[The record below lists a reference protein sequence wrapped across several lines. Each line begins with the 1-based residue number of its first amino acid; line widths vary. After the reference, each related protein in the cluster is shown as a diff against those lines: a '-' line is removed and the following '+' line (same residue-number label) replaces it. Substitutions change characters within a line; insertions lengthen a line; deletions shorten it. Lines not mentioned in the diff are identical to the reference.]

1 LAQRVKSL
9 DADRSLGSKG
19 DEAMFRALVVA
30 AVVGAAALLLPQ
42 GSANAAAKWC
52 AVYSNGAGTN
62 CGFNTYQQC
71 REDISG
77 IGGYCR
83 RNRQ

>member
-1 LAQRVKSL
+1 
-9 DADRSLGSKG
+9 
-19 DEAMFRALVVA
+19 MFRALVVA
-30 AVVGAAALLLPQ
+30 TVVGAAALLLPQ

-77 IGGYCR
+77 VGGSCR
-83 RNRQ
+83 RNRSQ